1 MSIFYIFGDNTDKI
15 LCLIAGIIL
24 FSSLIPLAIMGFM
37 LEGEEKEKFNNERK
51 YKHAVKAVRW
61 MRFIISLSLVPFFI
75 FIIGVLKGV
84 YK

>member
-15 LCLIAGIIL
+15 LCYIAGIIL
-24 FSSLIPLAIMGFM
+24 FSSFLPMALIGYK

-51 YKHAVKAVRW
+51 NKHLVKAAR
-61 MRFIISLSLVPFFI
+61 RAIFISSFSLVPFFL
-75 FIIGVLKGV
+75 FIIGVLKGI